1 MNSAFPYI
9 VTISRQLGSGGAY
22 LGQRLAARLNMLY
35 VDHQIVCQAAQE
47 MNVPEQDMVLRDEK
61 VTSRWQLLLQT
72 MGHTSDVV
80 YAPPPID
87 TFTDKVLYST
97 ESEIITRIARERS
110 AVIVGRGGYYVLRN
124 HPGCLCVFLHANLEF
139 RQQRVG
145 ELYHVPPKEALKLIN
160 SIDKQRAEYLRTLT
174 GHDWLDARQY
184 HLCLDTSAVGLE
196 KAEDLIVAAFQAR
209 FNEITTAAK
218 MQHRTA

>member
-1 MNSAFPYI
+1 MNSDLPYVI
-9 VTISRQLGSGGAY
+9 TISRQLGSGGAY
-22 LGQRLAARLNMLY
+22 LGQRLAACLNMLY
-35 VDHQIVCQAAQE
+35 VDHQIVCQSAQE
-47 MNVPEQDMVLRDEK
+47 MKVPEQDMVLRDEK

-72 MGHTSDVV
+72 MGHTSDAV

-87 TFTDKVLYST
+87 SFTDKALYGT
-97 ESEIITRIARERS
+97 ESEIISRIAGERS

-124 HPGCLCVFLHANLEF
+124 HPRCLHVFLHAKLES

-184 HLCLDTSAVGLE
+184 HLCLDISAVGLE
-196 KAEDLIVAAFQAR
+196 KAEDLIIAVFQAR
-209 FNEITTAAK
+209 FSEITAAAK
-218 MQHRTA
+218 M

>member
-1 MNSAFPYI
+1 MNSALPYVI
-9 VTISRQLGSGGAY
+9 TISRQLGSGGAY

-47 MNVPEQDMVLRDEK
+47 MKVPEQDMVFRHEK

-72 MGHTSDVV
+72 MGHTSDAV

-87 TFTDKVLYST
+87 TFTDKALYST
-97 ESEIITRIARERS
+97 ESEIITRIAGERS

-124 HPGCLCVFLHANLEF
+124 HPGCLHVFLHANMGF
-139 RQQRVG
+139 RQQRVQ
-145 ELYHVPPKEALKLIN
+145 ELYHVPPGEALKLIN
-160 SIDKQRAEYLRTLT
+160 SIDRERAGYLRTLT

-184 HLCLDTSAVGLE
+184 HLCLDTGAVGLE
-196 KAEDLIVAAFQAR
+196 KTEELIITAFQAR
-209 FNEITTAAK
+209 FSEITAAAK
-218 MQHRTA
+218 M